1 MTQRIIIDTDPGI
14 DDAMAILFAFRSPEL
29 SVEGLTTI
37 FGNVSVERGAL
48 NALTLCQLA
57 GQSVPVAKGASV
69 PLQMPPR
76 PHSDYVHGSDGFGNI
91 NWPQAEGEPDP
102 RSAAQ
107 FIVDSVNAH
116 PGEITLIA
124 LGPLTNL
131 ALALELDPGIAG
143 RVKEVVLM
151 GGAVHETGNVSP
163 VAEANLINDPHAGDI
178 VFGADWPVT
187 MIGLDVTHQ
196 VLLKNAVMERIAAA
210 NPEQGGFLNQAA
222 QHYFDFYRGA
232 LGVDGCYFHDAA
244 TVAYVLD
251 PSLFGCRHGRI
262 RVATEGLALGQ
273 TMMAPEDR
281 DFPTE
286 GWADRPLVKVAF
298 EVDDVRVLKLFEQR
312 LTQPAS

>member
-29 SVEGLTTI
+29 EVMGLTSI
-37 FGNVSVERGAL
+37 FGNVSAELGAR

-57 GQSVPVAKGASV
+57 GTQVPVAQGATV
-69 PLQMPPR
+69 PIGMPPR
-76 PHSDYVHGSDGFGNI
+76 PHSDYVHGTDGFGNI
-91 NWPQAEGEPDP
+91 DWPQAEGVIDP
-102 RSAAQ
+102 RSAAE
-107 FIVDSVNAH
+107 FIVGSVNAY
-116 PGEITLIA
+116 PGEITLIP

-131 ALALELDPGIAG
+131 ALALELDPSIAG
-143 RVKEVVLM
+143 KVKEVVLM

-163 VAEANLINDPHAGDI
+163 VAEANIINDPHAADR

-196 VLLKNAVMERIAAA
+196 VLLKTAVMERIEAA
-210 NPEQGGFLNQAA
+210 NPFQGGFLNKAA
-222 QHYFDFYRGA
+222 QHYFDFYRAA
-232 LGVDGCYFHDAA
+232 LGVNGCYFHDAA
-244 TVAYVLD
+244 TIAYVLD

-273 TMMAPEDR
+273 TMMAPEGR

-286 GWADRPLVKVAF
+286 GWADRPLIKVAF

-312 LTQPAS
+312 LSDAS